1 MRPSLARSGDGRLTV
16 RLMSTTQS
24 YLGTKNPPGVI
35 QSHFI
40 MQASLSPLHTVTLWS
55 DSPQQIPLIISFSTV
70 SPVKNA
76 LSLNSDAEQN
86 RRRGKKKNPS
96 RSLFGYLKEWSYLL
110 YSRNHIVFIEECA
123 WHPLPCPYRTATFK
137 MPDSVYILK
146 KTNKKTLH
154 SGLPEEAQNSSQ
166 LLPLLPSFLSTP
178 HTPLALFLSAA
189 SFVLLS
195 KG

>member
-1 MRPSLARSGDGRLTV
+1 MWLQYLHSFSRWRSVVSCPLCLLALFYQPCFFDDGRGPFSCASITGEVWGWQANSQVNVHDTV
-16 RLMSTTQS
+16 IPRHRKT
-24 YLGTKNPPGVI
+24 PGVI

-86 RRRGKKKNPS
+86 RRRGKKTNPS

-110 YSRNHIVFIEECA
+110 YSRNHIVFI
-123 WHPLPCPYRTATFK
+123 
-137 MPDSVYILK
+137 
-146 KTNKKTLH
+146 
-154 SGLPEEAQNSSQ
+154 
-166 LLPLLPSFLSTP
+166 
-178 HTPLALFLSAA
+178 
-189 SFVLLS
+189 
-195 KG
+195 